1 MQKLK
6 NKVKV
11 SRDFVLKRIEPYIS
25 LAQSPT
31 ENIYEKD
38 YTVIHNNNVLKG
50 EHIKIS
56 IENDLIEANNI
67 EIAKN
72 TVSFYKNSLDIEVG
86 FFSDLVREEKIY
98 FQIDLSTEIKILT
111 PLEQYH
117 EINNKYLK
125 EIEFLKETKFLNI
138 MYPSF
143 AGNMQQGTFLFKNSR
158 LTPIENSLFYELSF
172 YTIEKEKINSLRY
185 FYKKTLS
192 KNFLIPRE
200 KVLKCYEYEG

>member
-6 NKVKV
+6 NKAKV

-25 LAQSPT
+25 LAQSPA

-38 YTVIHNNNVLKG
+38 YSVIYNNNVLEG

-56 IENDLIEANNI
+56 INNDLIGTHNI

-72 TVSFYKNSLDIEVG
+72 TVSFSKNFIDIEVG
-86 FFSDLVREEKIY
+86 FFSDLTSEEKIY
-98 FQIDLSTEIKILT
+98 FQIDLSTEIKILIS
-111 PLEQYH
+111 PEQYH

-125 EIEFLKETKFLNI
+125 ETIFLKDIKFLNI

-143 AGNMQQGTFLFKNSR
+143 AGNMQQGAFLFKNQR
-158 LTPIENSLFYELSF
+158 LTSIENSLFYELSF
-172 YTIEKEKINSLRY
+172 YTIEEKINSLRY
-185 FYKKTLS
+185 FYKKTLN
-192 KNFLIPRE
+192 KYFLIPRE
-200 KVLKCYEYEG
+200 KVLKCYEY